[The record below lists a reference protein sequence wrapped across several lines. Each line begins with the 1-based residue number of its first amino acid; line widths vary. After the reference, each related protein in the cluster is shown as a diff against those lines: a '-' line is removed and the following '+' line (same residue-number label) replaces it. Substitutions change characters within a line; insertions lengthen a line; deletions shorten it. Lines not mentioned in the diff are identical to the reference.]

1 MCVCVGVAATSVQP
15 KFGETTTSYL
25 DESTSPADFGE
36 IWTLSS
42 VRRGLDLPLAG
53 PLSLSAARRAAAR
66 ASHPP
71 VRSSNPPCSSAS
83 APSRPRTRQP

>member
-42 VRRGLDLPLAG
+42 VRREPTRADGETSTETCAHSLWSRTLTAG
-53 PLSLSAARRAAAR
+53 CGQR
-66 ASHPP
+66 
-71 VRSSNPPCSSAS
+71 
-83 APSRPRTRQP
+83 

>member
-42 VRRGLDLPLAG
+42 VRRGLDLGAH
-53 PLSLSAARRAAAR
+53 SLSVVED
-66 ASHPP
+66 SNCW
-71 VRSSNPPCSSAS
+71 VRSEIEVP
-83 APSRPRTRQP
+83 APARC

>member
-53 PLSLSAARRAAAR
+53 RMAYEHRGWRSTVPSVRA
-66 ASHPP
+66 PP
-71 VRSSNPPCSSAS
+71 PF
-83 APSRPRTRQP
+83 

>member
-1 MCVCVGVAATSVQP
+1 MCVCVGLAATSVQP

-53 PLSLSAARRAAAR
+53 PLSLSLCGSTCGGARIAPAR
-66 ASHPP
+66 ALE
-71 VRSSNPPCSSAS
+71 
-83 APSRPRTRQP
+83 